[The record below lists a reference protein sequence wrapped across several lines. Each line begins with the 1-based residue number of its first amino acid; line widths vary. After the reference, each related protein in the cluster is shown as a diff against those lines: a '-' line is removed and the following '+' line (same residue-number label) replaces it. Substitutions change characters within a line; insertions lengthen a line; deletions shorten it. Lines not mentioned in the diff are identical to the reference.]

1 MHGVEWWRSIFNLV
15 EFGGDLGEKMS
26 KEERRRSS
34 AGSSA
39 TGLVWEGKMEKKR
52 REGLI

>member
-1 MHGVEWWRSIFNLV
+1 MHGVEWWWSIFNLV

-34 AGSSA
+34 AGSLQLYSH
-39 TGLVWEGKMEKKR
+39 LGKEMDKKGR
-52 REGLI
+52 DGPM